1 MQTPYRL
8 SEECMVWTYP
18 MPAID
23 SRMYVVIQAEAEEA
37 LVIDPNKSEEAA
49 RRLRENGIKSLLIL
63 LTHEHFD
70 HISGVNFLRER
81 FDCRVVCTE
90 TAARMIPNPNKN
102 LAKFWDVLL
111 MDKTAET
118 QEKGMKVKDEEYGC
132 IADETFSEPFC
143 RKWQGREL
151 RAELAPGHA
160 RGGAVYFLD
169 DLFFSGDCLVN
180 GAGVI
185 CRLPG
190 GNWSTYC
197 EKTRPMIEVLNDDTP
212 VFPGHGNPARLA
224 DIRKYLVKFGAVPSE
239 GRMK

>member
-1 MQTPYRL
+1 MQNPYCL

-23 SRMYVVIQAEAEEA
+23 SRMYVIIQAGAEDA
-37 LVIDPNKSEEAA
+37 LVIDPNKSEEAV
-49 RRLRENGIKSLLIL
+49 RRLRENGVKSLLVL

-90 TAARMIPNPNKN
+90 IAARIIPNPEKN

-111 MDKTAET
+111 MDKTPET
-118 QEKGMKVKDEEYGC
+118 QEIGMKVKDEEYGC
-132 IADETFSEPFC
+132 TADETFSESF
-143 RKWQGREL
+143 RRQWQGREL
-151 RAELAPGHA
+151 RAVPAPGHA
-160 RGGAVYFLD
+160 KGGAVYFLD
-169 DLFFSGDCLVN
+169 RLFFSGDCLVN

-190 GNWSTYC
+190 GSWNTYC
-197 EKTRPMIEVLNDDTP
+197 EKTRPMLEALDDDTP
-212 VFPGHGNPARLA
+212 VFPGHGNPARLG
-224 DIRKYLVKFGAVPSE
+224 DIRKYLVKFGDVPNE
-239 GRMK
+239 VRMK